1 MLTENDLRTE
11 RGPGTERGPRTE
23 RPSAVPRLRLTGA
36 DVRRRRLLGG
46 GPDGNELLTTAN
58 GAILIVLLGVLGLT
72 ILFMGQLLWV
82 HLFVGLLLLGP
93 VSLKLA
99 STGYRFVRY
108 YTGEEAYRL
117 KGPPVT
123 PLRVIAPLVVAL
135 TVIVFATGVALLVVG
150 PGQRSLLL
158 LAHKASF
165 IVWLL
170 FMSVHVLGHLPE
182 VLRMLVGGRRPATG
196 ARHQRRSAEHRRPQR
211 PRALS
216 GAGSGGRAIS
226 LAGALVGGFVLAIAL
241 APEFSAWTAHAFHH
255 HG

>member
-1 MLTENDLRTE
+1 MLTENDVTTE
-11 RGPGTERGPRTE
+11 R
-23 RPSAVPRLRLTGA
+23 SNVVPRMRVAGTDA
-36 DVRRRRLLGG
+36 RRRRLLGG
-46 GPDGNELLTTAN
+46 GPDGNEMLTTAN

-72 ILFMGQLLWV
+72 IIFIGQLLWV

-99 STGYRFVRY
+99 STGYRFARY
-108 YTGEEAYRL
+108 YTGERAYRL

-123 PLRVIAPLVVAL
+123 PLRVLAPLVVAL

-165 IVWLL
+165 ILWLMV
-170 FMSVHVLGHLPE
+170 MSVHVLGHLPE
-182 VLRMLVGGRRPATG
+182 LLRMFSGGRVPAG
-196 ARHQRRSAEHRRPQR
+196 GSRHRQSSAGRRRASR

-216 GAGSGGRAIS
+216 GAGSAGRAIS
-226 LAGALVGGFVLAIAL
+226 LAGALVGGLVLAIAL
-241 APEFSAWTAHAFHH
+241 LPDFSVWTARTFFHH
-255 HG
+255 G